1 MTGKPL
7 RRVLLVLCRSRHEL
21 RIVCR
26 ERRRY
31 RVEIAARGLLEH
43 KPLRAA
49 AKSLRLSVALAI
61 VQIDCTSP
69 NALAGFIAVVIAL
82 TALYA
87 LDAGVRALGWQFG
100 G

>member
-1 MTGKPL
+1 MIGKPL
-7 RRVLLVLCRSRHEL
+7 RRVLLTLCRNRHEL

-31 RVEIAARGLLEH
+31 RVEIAARGRLEH
-43 KPLRAA
+43 KPLRSA
-49 AKSLRLSVALAI
+49 AKSLRLSLAIAI

-69 NALAGFIAVVIAL
+69 NALAGFVAVAVTSMAL
-82 TALYA
+82 LA
-87 LDAGVRALGWQFG
+87 LDAGVRVLGWQFG